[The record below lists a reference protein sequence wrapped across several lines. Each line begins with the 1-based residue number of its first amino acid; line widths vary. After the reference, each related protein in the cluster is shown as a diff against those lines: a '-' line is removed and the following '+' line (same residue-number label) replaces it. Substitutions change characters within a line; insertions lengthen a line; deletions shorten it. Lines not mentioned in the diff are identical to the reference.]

1 LTREQE
7 TSRKRERE
15 AEIYRKGARCLGL
28 YTEILSSD
36 LPQASRTRQPN
47 MIYGSNL
54 SDKGTK
60 KNWSDKDEH
69 SHKSSCVNEEMLT
82 DEGILMAIN

>member
-1 LTREQE
+1 
-7 TSRKRERE
+7 
-15 AEIYRKGARCLGL
+15 
-28 YTEILSSD
+28 
-36 LPQASRTRQPN
+36 

>member
-1 LTREQE
+1 MIVNSVFHTRSN
-7 TSRKRERE
+7 TL
-15 AEIYRKGARCLGL
+15 IWTIIDNPVFHTTLGQN
-28 YTEILSSD
+28 
-36 LPQASRTRQPN
+36 LPDHNRSRTRQPN